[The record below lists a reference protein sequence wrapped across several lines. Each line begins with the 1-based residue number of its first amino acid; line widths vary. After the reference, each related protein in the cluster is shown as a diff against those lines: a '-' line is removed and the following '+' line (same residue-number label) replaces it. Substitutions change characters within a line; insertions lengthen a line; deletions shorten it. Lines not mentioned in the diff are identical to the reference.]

1 MIDYGVWMKE
11 INDILSIISEDDYP
25 ETYAYLSIMLE
36 GDADLDAPLDMV
48 HKLENC
54 DKSEPFPFVVSNLIL
69 LLLESEIDNGN
80 ADAMNDLGAL
90 YYEGRVFEQDF
101 EKAVNYYIMA
111 ADHGSRQ
118 AQENLGYCY
127 YYGRSVPV
135 DYEKAF
141 HYYALGAFDGHIIS
155 LYKIG
160 DMYLNGYYVKKNPIE
175 AFKIYDYCKSLI
187 NQDNADYTAG
197 PVFLRLGNCFLNGL
211 GTEPDCKLALMC
223 YQQAENYL
231 LDMVQNGDA
240 MYKKSLRAA
249 IDGQAKA
256 REQIAKTMPDG
267 VWLDGVKD

>member
-1 MIDYGVWMKE
+1 MEYDALMNE
-11 INDILSIISEDDYP
+11 IGDILAIISEDDYP

-69 LLLESEIDNGN
+69 LLLESEIEDGN
-80 ADAMNDLGAL
+80 SDAMNYLGAL
-90 YYEGRVFEQDF
+90 YYDGKVFDQDF
-101 EKAVNYYIMA
+101 GKALHYYTMA
-111 ADHGSRQ
+111 AEHGNRQ

-141 HYYALGAFDGHIIS
+141 HYFALGAFDGHIIS

-160 DMYLNGYYVKKNPIE
+160 DMYLNGYYVKKNPDE
-175 AFKIYDYCKSLI
+175 AFQIYDYCKSLI
-187 NQDNADYTAG
+187 NEDNADFAAG
-197 PVFLRLGNCFLNGL
+197 PVFLRLGNCFLSGL
-211 GTEPDCKLALMC
+211 GTKADGKIALMC
-223 YQQAENYL
+223 YQQAESFL
-231 LDMVQNGDA
+231 IDMVKNGEV

-249 IDGQAKA
+249 IEGQEKA
-256 REQIAKTMPDG
+256 REQVAKTMPDD
-267 VWLDGVKD
+267 VWLDGIKD

>member
-1 MIDYGVWMKE
+1 MEYNALMKE
-11 INDILSIISEDDYP
+11 IGDILAIISEDDYP
-25 ETYAYLSIMLE
+25 ETYAYLCATLDEDIK
-36 GDADLDAPLDMV
+36 LDAPLDMV
-48 HKLENC
+48 HKLEYC
-54 DKSEPFPFVVSNLIL
+54 DRTESFSTLVSNLIL
-69 LLLESEIDNGN
+69 FILESEIEDKN
-80 ADAMNDLGAL
+80 ADAMNYLGAL
-90 YYEGRVFEQDF
+90 YYDGRVFEQDF
-101 EKAVNYYIMA
+101 EKAFNYYVMA
-111 ADHGSRQ
+111 AENGSRQ

-141 HYYALGAFDGHIIS
+141 HYFALGAFDGHLIS

-211 GTEPDCKLALMC
+211 GTNADCKIALMC

-231 LDMVQNGDA
+231 LDMVQNGDV
-240 MYKKSLRAA
+240 MYKKSLEAA